1 MRTERLYS
9 GITPGS
15 TLKPGP
21 SVRIRRTHTPA
32 LVGAEGIVLRPRGF
46 GQVSVRTES
55 GLTLTTGITDL
66 EVIPEDL
73 SQQHLVLR
81 KSPNEVIPFDLAA
94 HEFQSTPG
102 TGELQTDC
110 TTTKERKNTL

>member
-15 TLKPGP
+15 TLKPGT

-32 LVGAEGIVLRPRGF
+32 LEGAEGIVLRPRGF

-55 GLTLTTGITDL
+55 GLTLTTEIKDL
-66 EVIPEDL
+66 EVIV
-73 SQQHLVLR
+73 SIHAR
-81 KSPNEVIPFDLAA
+81 TSGR
-94 HEFQSTPG
+94 T
-102 TGELQTDC
+102 TD
-110 TTTKERKNTL
+110 

>member
-1 MRTERLYS
+1 
-9 GITPGS
+9 
-15 TLKPGP
+15 
-21 SVRIRRTHTPA
+21 
-32 LVGAEGIVLRPRGF
+32 VLRPRGF
-46 GQVSVRTES
+46 GQVSIRTGS
-55 GLTLTTGITDL
+55 GLTITTDTKDL

-81 KSPNEVIPFDLAA
+81 KSPNEVIPFNLAA

-102 TGELQTDC
+102 HPGELQTDC